1 MPELCRICNT
11 RRARRHCPGI
21 GGDICSICCGDQR
34 EVNISCPLD
43 CEYLREA
50 RLHEKSSPI
59 DPKSLP
65 NQDVRLT
72 EQFLHDHEELVYFCS
87 FTIADA
93 ALRTPAAVDVDLQ
106 NALDALI
113 RTHRTLDSGLVYET
127 RPGDR
132 VAASIQELF
141 ERSLAEFQKARGS
154 EQGLAPYR
162 DAELIGALV
171 FLQRSAL
178 TYTNGR
184 PKGRAYIDFLRVRLR
199 IENAPGTGSVAGSLL
214 VS

>member
-21 GGDICSICCGDQR
+21 SGDICSICCGNQR

-50 RLHEKSSPI
+50 RLHEKLTPV

-65 NQDVRLT
+65 NQDIRLT
-72 EQFLHDHEELVYFCS
+72 EQFLHEHDELVFFCS
-87 FTIADA
+87 FTLVDA
-93 ALRTPAAVDVDLQ
+93 ALRTPGAVDLDVQ
-106 NALDALI
+106 NALEALI

-127 RPGDR
+127 RAGDR
-132 VAASIQELF
+132 VAASLQELF
-141 ERSLAEFQKARGS
+141 ERSFDEFQKTRSKEG
-154 EQGLAPYR
+154 QAPYR

-171 FLQRSAL
+171 FLQRSAVA
-178 TYTNGR
+178 YSNGG
-184 PKGRAYIDFLRVRLR
+184 PKGRAYIDFLRERLGMK
-199 IENAPGTGSVAGSLL
+199 NAPGAGSVAGSVL